1 MLKSDLSTHQKKGRV
16 VCLVSM
22 ACLML
27 WGKGGLEV
35 GDEDADPMDN
45 PWHVGLGHHD
55 PTDVLVDHWPTEGL
69 TQIDSDDKNNTG
81 LIAEHGPNNL
91 VLDLGEGF
99 GNMNANSRP
108 LAVTLTS
115 LHRMNAAYCNPQ
127 RIWPFD
133 NEVMKI
139 TYKAAYLT
147 NHEDYKHY
155 NSVLRST
162 PNR

>member
-16 VCLVSM
+16 VCLVTM

-35 GDEDADPMDN
+35 GDEDADSMD
-45 PWHVGLGHHD
+45 HHD
-55 PTDVLVDHWPTEGL
+55 PTDVLADHWPTVGL
-69 TQIDSDDKNNTG
+69 TQLDSDDKNNTG
-81 LIAEHGPNNL
+81 LIVEHGPYNL
-91 VLDLGEGF
+91 VLDL

-108 LAVTLTS
+108 SAVTLTS

-133 NEVMKI
+133 KEVLKI

-147 NHEDYKHY
+147 NHEDCKHH
-155 NSVLRST
+155 NSVLWPT